1 MEKQKRKGFFGAILN
16 VILKALIAKVMG
28 ISPAEAATFL
38 EPEVH
43 HVR

>member
-16 VILKALIAKVMG
+16 VILKTLIAKVMR
-28 ISPAEAATFL
+28 ISPVEAAVFL
-38 EPEVH
+38 ESEVH